1 MNVHSSSGEE
11 RDVEKIQ
18 LTAVE
23 VIQNNLLSLKEIVF
37 QVDEYL
43 D

>member
-23 VIQNNLLSLKEIVF
+23 VIQNNLSLKEIVF